1 MRRDSTRRMEDT
13 KRSIK
18 LGPLPLQTSDRR
30 RMVSSSLGTA
40 YIGHELKNAEAEGL
54 IVLRHEDVVGERA
67 VAEFGGGEIED
78 GVDQRYQE

>member
-1 MRRDSTRRMEDT
+1 
-13 KRSIK
+13 
-18 LGPLPLQTSDRR
+18 
-30 RMVSSSLGTA
+30 MVSSSLGTE

-54 IVLRHEDVVGERA
+54 IVLRHEDDVGGRS